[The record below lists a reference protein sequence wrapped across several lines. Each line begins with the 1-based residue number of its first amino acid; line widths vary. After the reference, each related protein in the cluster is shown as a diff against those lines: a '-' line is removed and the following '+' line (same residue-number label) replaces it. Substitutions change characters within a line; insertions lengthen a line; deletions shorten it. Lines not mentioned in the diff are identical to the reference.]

1 MNAKQTV
8 FQKRRWRVTSAV
20 KKSGNM
26 QAKKCAFTYQ
36 QEAVTTAF
44 RSSKKQCWLHRKKRA
59 AGRVVGSGLPMVKS
73 RAVP

>member
-8 FQKRRWRVTSAV
+8 FQKRRWRVKSAV

-26 QAKKCAFTYQ
+26 QAKKCAFSYQ

-44 RSSKKQCWLHRKKRA
+44 RSSKKQCWLHRKRA
-59 AGRVVGSGLPMVKS
+59 VGRVVGSGLPMVKS
-73 RAVP
+73 KAVP